1 MYTFISCY
9 VFAYIYNLFKNKIF
23 LKKKKEFFFK
33 SISLLNFYII
43 YWKKIF
49 FFFIKKR
56 KIYTHSNFDMRNMY
70 DIVCNG
76 KYNHKIARIY
86 VLITLRIY
94 IAKQKIFL
102 KIFLEKKYFLARY
115 LECNQL
121 SSMYIDTGKEANEL
135 MTLERFIHCKCAFKQ
150 IDSQD
155 VVNLCRF

>member
-49 FFFIKKR
+49 FFFTKKR

-70 DIVCNG
+70 DI
-76 KYNHKIARIY
+76 I
-86 VLITLRIY
+86 
-94 IAKQKIFL
+94 
-102 KIFLEKKYFLARY
+102 
-115 LECNQL
+115 
-121 SSMYIDTGKEANEL
+121 
-135 MTLERFIHCKCAFKQ
+135 CAMESTIIKLQEFM
-150 IDSQD
+150 
-155 VVNLCRF
+155 C